1 MLDAPLDV
9 LLMHGVEPADVL
21 AAGDCSAKLR
31 RQGYVI
37 ALTPFVSES
46 LLESA
51 NLLLPVGSFAETS
64 GTYVNIAGTWQ
75 SFGGVANPV
84 GESRPAWKV
93 LRVLGNL
100 LEAPGFDYVS
110 SEQVRDE
117 IAAIVGKEAPAVP
130 TPGAAGASSP
140 NGADD
145 PAGDID
151 TPIYAVDGLV
161 RRARA
166 LQRTLA
172 ARRARGETA

>member
-1 MLDAPLDV
+1 MLDEKLDV
-9 LLMHGVEPADVL
+9 LLLHGVEPADLL
-21 AAGDCSAKLR
+21 AADDCTAKLR

-51 NLLLPVGSFAETS
+51 HLLLPVGTFAETA
-64 GTYVNIAGTWQ
+64 GTYVNVAGTWQ

-110 SEQVRDE
+110 SEEVRDE
-117 IAAIVGKEAPAVP
+117 IAEIVGKEVPAAA
-130 TPGAAGASSP
+130 TPDISGISSP

>member
-1 MLDAPLDV
+1 
-9 LLMHGVEPADVL
+9 
-21 AAGDCSAKLR
+21 
-31 RQGYVI
+31 
-37 ALTPFVSES
+37 
-46 LLESA
+46 
-51 NLLLPVGSFAETS
+51 
-64 GTYVNIAGTWQ
+64 
-75 SFGGVANPV
+75 
-84 GESRPAWKV
+84 
-93 LRVLGNL
+93 
-100 LEAPGFDYVS
+100 VS

-130 TPGAAGASSP
+130 TPGPAGASSP